1 MDTNVFIS
9 KIKPDDPYHLEADLL
24 INKIRKGQIKAETSV
39 LTLLELSS
47 VAGRLYHRTYDK
59 QENIPERRAFVVKM
73 LKTFANLGVKFV
85 HMAGDLPFT
94 FGNIKTDVPSM
105 INESI
110 FLSIQIPL
118 RTLDLFHV
126 AAARHAKQNNHD
138 LGAFVTGDKEILL
151 MKDDLSRFT
160 GLAFLSPREYV
171 NGLGLK

>member
-9 KIKPDDPYHLEADLL
+9 KLKPDDPYHLEANLL

-47 VAGRLYHRTYDK
+47 VAGRLYHRTFGK
-59 QENIPERRAFVVKM
+59 QENISERRAFVVKT

-94 FGNIKTDVPSM
+94 LGNIKTDVPKM

-110 FLSIQIPL
+110 FLSIHIPL
-118 RTLDLFHV
+118 RTLDLVHV
-126 AAARHAKQNNHD
+126 GAARSAKQDNPD
-138 LGAFVTGDKEILL
+138 LDTFVTGDKEILL
-151 MKDDLSRFT
+151 IKDDLSRFT
-160 GLAFLSPREYV
+160 GLAFLSPKEYV
-171 NGLGLK
+171 NSLGLK